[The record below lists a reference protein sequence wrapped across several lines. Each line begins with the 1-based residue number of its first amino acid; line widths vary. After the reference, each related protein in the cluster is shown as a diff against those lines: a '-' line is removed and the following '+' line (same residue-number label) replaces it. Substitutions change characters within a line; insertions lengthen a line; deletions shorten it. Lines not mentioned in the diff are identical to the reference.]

1 MVKLSEVPLG
11 ALVVCEIFHL
21 FEHTGIYIGEG
32 QIVELQGTGLVRSV
46 SIPRFMDNRSGEEL
60 MVACDSSGKPI
71 GNMAAAERAA
81 SQIFTYQTYD
91 LLGTS
96 SLTQPVSQPGVNS
109 LTCLSC
115 HDGTL
120 AIVKHLGQDDE
131 ETLITLKAGDF
142 ATAVGAAASGAK

>member
-46 SIPRFMDNRSGEEL
+46 SVARFMDNRSGEEL
-60 MVACDSSGKPI
+60 MLACDSRGKPI

-91 LLGTS
+91 LIS
-96 SLTQPVSQPGVNS
+96 NNCHRFCCN
-109 LTCLSC
+109 CLSGR
-115 HDGTL
+115 HWPVTSFFDL
-120 AIVKHLGQDDE
+120 RQVLEQQLGQKILFKTIQTE
-131 ETLITLKAGDF
+131 SHRF
-142 ATAVGAAASGAK
+142 R